1 MKERR
6 KYTKLNENGN
16 EIIIFRYS
24 AWKCSFIPKISE
36 LNSGV
41 IIYGKKVRK
50 DNYSKELSLLFMFAE
65 TSEASEDSSSQSFM
79 QHLFHPHSFEF
90 RFVRL
95 FFLLLIKTFNHT
107 KKGKTKVESQIF
119 LFAIHEIISFVYF
132 FACAW
137 KFVSWEFCKLE
148 NVICWEV
155 RSEMRKKGWRIW
167 WNSKFYGNIQ
177 TSCTSQKCW
186 NFPKI
191 SSGWRFYEVKRS
203 DEFPVLLKY
212 VVLSEKSMLRVEKFK
227 IPLVSNS
234 SISWKHEK

>member
-1 MKERR
+1 MGKRLGRIITQRNYHFCLCLPKRPKHPKILHLNHLCNICFILIHLNFVLSAYFSFSLLKHLITQKKERR
-6 KYTKLNENGN
+6 RSKVKYSYLQFTKL
-16 EIIIFRYS
+16 FL
-24 AWKCSFIPKISE
+24 SFI
-36 LNSGV
+36 
-41 IIYGKKVRK
+41 
-50 DNYSKELSLLFMFAE
+50 
-65 TSEASEDSSSQSFM
+65 
-79 QHLFHPHSFEF
+79 
-90 RFVRL
+90 
-95 FFLLLIKTFNHT
+95 
-107 KKGKTKVESQIF
+107 
-119 LFAIHEIISFVYF
+119 F